1 MKILTP
7 TIIERQKNITF
18 GIKSLSMSTLLVR
31 NIKQLCLCNNQS
43 NKALRGK
50 ALSQWNSIDNA
61 YLLVENGLIKDY
73 GSMTNC
79 PSTADET
86 VDATGQFLLP
96 GFVDSHT
103 HLVFAGSR
111 EMEFV
116 ERIKGTS
123 YETIIE
129 KGGGILNSANRLAS
143 MSEEDLYT
151 QAMHRLDQL
160 IKQGTCAIE
169 IKSGY
174 GLSYEA
180 ELKILRVIKRIKAN
194 APIPVKATFLGAH
207 AIPTAY
213 KSDREG
219 YIDLLLNDILPVIAA
234 ENLADYIDVFC
245 EKVAFS
251 VEETQRIIQAGA
263 KYGLK
268 AKIHTNQ
275 FNSMGGI
282 ELCIQEKAISVD
294 HLEVMT
300 DSEIEQL
307 ANSDVIGTM
316 LPSAPFFL
324 NDPYPEGR
332 KMVDQGVAIA
342 LASDFNPGSSP
353 SGNMQLVLALACVKS
368 GLLPEEALAAATING
383 AYALEM
389 QEEVGSIDIGK
400 KANFLLTHQ
409 IPSVAYI
416 PYSFGENSIESV
428 YINGQKY

>member
-1 MKILTP
+1 
-7 TIIERQKNITF
+7 
-18 GIKSLSMSTLLVR
+18 
-31 NIKQLCLCNNQS
+31 
-43 NKALRGK
+43 
-50 ALSQWNSIDNA
+50 
-61 YLLVENGLIKDY
+61 
-73 GSMTNC
+73 
-79 PSTADET
+79 
-86 VDATGQFLLP
+86 
-96 GFVDSHT
+96 
-103 HLVFAGSR
+103 
-111 EMEFV
+111 
-116 ERIKGTS
+116 
-123 YETIIE
+123 
-129 KGGGILNSANRLAS
+129 
-143 MSEEDLYT
+143 
-151 QAMHRLDQL
+151 
-160 IKQGTCAIE
+160 
-169 IKSGY
+169 
-174 GLSYEA
+174 
-180 ELKILRVIKRIKAN
+180 
-194 APIPVKATFLGAH
+194 
-207 AIPTAY
+207 
-213 KSDREG
+213 
-219 YIDLLLNDILPVIAA
+219 
-234 ENLADYIDVFC
+234 
-245 EKVAFS
+245 
-251 VEETQRIIQAGA
+251 VEETQRIIKAGA

-400 KANFLLTHQ
+400 KAN
-409 IPSVAYI
+409 
-416 PYSFGENSIESV
+416 SIESV